1 MKEGQKRGC
10 TEAGIWVSNP
20 LGDDFQVDLPQIP
33 RVGEVFRI
41 GGRELKVA
49 SIVYHPLTIE
59 RGKLNKCA
67 VEIVL
72 GKMPSL
78 ADGYSAE
85 QLWGT
90 AT

>member
-1 MKEGQKRGC
+1 MKEGQKMGC

-41 GGRELKVA
+41 GSRELKVA
-49 SIVYHPLTIE
+49 LVVYHPLTTE
-59 RGKLNKCA
+59 YGKLNKCA

-72 GKMPSL
+72 RKRPSTE
-78 ADGYSAE
+78 DGYSAE